1 MATLPM
7 FRLDGRVALV
17 SGAGRGIGAA
27 TALALA
33 EAGADV
39 AVLSRTPEQVESV
52 AEQARGMGRRAV
64 AVPTDAG
71 NADAVARAVSRVA
84 EELGRIDVV
93 VSVTGGSRPRPF
105 ADTHDEALR
114 KSFENN
120 VVHGVRLVRE
130 AVPHLVESDAAS
142 VVMVS
147 SSTGHL
153 AGRGYL
159 AYGAAKASLDHA
171 VRMMA
176 ADLNP
181 RIRVNAVAPG
191 AILTEALEVVAADPT
206 MKATLE
212 DHTPL
217 RRLGVPEDIAAAILY
232 LASPASSYVTG
243 QVLAVDGGLVTPNM
257 PLPIPDVVP
266 GSSPPQH

>member
-27 TALALA
+27 TALGLA

-39 AVLSRTPEQVESV
+39 AVLSRTPEQIESV
-52 AEQARGMGRRAV
+52 VKQARELGRRAV
-64 AVPTDAG
+64 AIPTDAG
-71 NADAVARAVSRVA
+71 DPDAVSAAVARAA
-84 EELGRIDVV
+84 DELGRLDVV
-93 VSVTGGSRPRPF
+93 VSVTGGSMPRPF
-105 ADTHDEALR
+105 TDTHDEALR

-130 AVPHLVESDAAS
+130 AVPHLARSDSAS

-153 AGRGYL
+153 VGRGYL

-181 RIRVNAVAPG
+181 NIRVNAVAPG

-212 DHTPL
+212 EHTPL
-217 RRLGVPEDIAAAILY
+217 RRIGTPEDVAAAILY

-257 PLPIPDVVP
+257 PLPIPDVE
-266 GSSPPQH
+266 PPTNT